1 MLHTDAASGF
11 SMTLFARPLAAEE
24 GHIKVY
30 SRIVVPIDGSELAEQ
45 VLPHVVG
52 LSRALGGLPVT
63 LIQVAHSPLPHHGLP
78 EDFGYAEEILKEVEA
93 KATEYLNEVGRK
105 LRDQGVPSVEQR
117 VVRGDIAENILQVV
131 RESPESLVAMASH
144 GRSGLA
150 RWALGSVT
158 ERVVRHSVGPT
169 LVIRATEEE

>member
-1 MLHTDAASGF
+1 M
-11 SMTLFARPLAAEE
+11 
-24 GHIKVY
+24 Y
-30 SRIVVPIDGSELAEQ
+30 SRIVVPLDGSALAEQ
-45 VLPHVVG
+45 VLPHVIE

-63 LIQVAHSPLPHHGLP
+63 LIQVVHSPLPHHGLP
-78 EDFGYAEEILKEVEA
+78 EDFGYAEEILEEADA
-93 KATEYLNEVGRK
+93 KATEYLNEVAGK
-105 LRDQGVPSVEQR
+105 IRDEGIPSVEHR

-131 RESPESLVAMASH
+131 GESPGSLVAMASH

-169 LVIRATEEE
+169 LVIRAAHEE